1 VVENPFA
8 AFLLCLDPLPV
19 LADPPGRSS
28 LDVAEDVR
36 VAGDE
41 LVVDPRRDR
50 CQVAGPPLL
59 EQEREEVRLEE
70 EIAELVLELRVVAG
84 ERCVGDLVGLFDCV
98 WDDRARRLLAV
109 PGTVAAQALGQLLE
123 CA

>member
-1 VVENPFA
+1 M
-8 AFLLCLDPLPV
+8 
-19 LADPPGRSS
+19 
-28 LDVAEDVR
+28 R

-50 CQVAGPPLL
+50 REVAGPPLL

-84 ERCVGDLVGLFDCV
+84 ERCVGDLVGLFDGV
-98 WDDRARRLLAV
+98 RDDRARRLLAV
-109 PGTVAAQALGQLLE
+109 PGTVAAQALGQLLKPE
-123 CA
+123 